1 MLNKIFVTGRLVAD
15 PDLKQTPGGTPVTS
29 FRIAC
34 ERDFKNKET
43 GERETDFL
51 SIVAW
56 RNTAQ
61 FIAKNFSKGRLITVV
76 GRLQMRNYTDR
87 DGNKRTAAEIIAET
101 AYFSDSRPQQ
111 EQAPAVTDEFS
122 ELDDSDCKLPF

>member
-1 MLNKIFVTGRLVAD
+1 MLNKTFHTGRICND
-15 PDLKQTPGGTPVTS
+15 IELKQTPGGTPVTS

-34 ERDFKNKET
+34 ERDFKNGN
-43 GERETDFL
+43 GERETDFI

-56 RNTAQ
+56 RGTAE

-76 GRLQMRNYTDR
+76 GSLQMRNYTDR

-101 AYFSDSRPQQ
+101 VYFSDSRPQQ
-111 EQAPAVTDEFS
+111 EKTPAVTDDFS
-122 ELDDSDCKLPF
+122 ELDDEDGSFPF